1 MNRSAA
7 LGLLWGMIAL
17 ACPLPTALAQSQP
30 SPPQTPAAPAPAPPG
45 AAPAKPAAP
54 QPAKTPPP
62 KAQPLKAQPTPK
74 EQANG
79 ILGKPVFDTKGQDMG
94 LVTDVLVD
102 HAGKPMAV
110 VIDFGGFLGVGSR
123 KIAIDWHLMQVHP
136 DNPKEPVT
144 LNIQKAQLQA
154 APEYKPGAP
163 VQILK
168 APAAAKPAAPA
179 AQ

>member
-1 MNRSAA
+1 MNRSAV

-30 SPPQTPAAPAPAPPG
+30 SPPPTPAAPAPA
-45 AAPAKPAAP
+45 AP
-54 QPAKTPPP
+54 QPAKPPPP

-79 ILGKPVFDTKGQDMG
+79 ILGKPVFDAKGQDMG

-144 LNIQKAQLQA
+144 LNIQKVQLQA

-168 APAAAKPAAPA
+168 APAAANPAPPPA
-179 AQ
+179 Q